1 LNTKKNYKQFCTKT
15 DISAGNGSRAASMST
30 VFQSVEVAAMWLK
43 NDCKFW
49 VETGDGSKAKGS
61 SKAQRRT
68 EDGRKD
74 NDSTSSEVKKQSS
87 SEKSSLENL

>member
-1 LNTKKNYKQFCTKT
+1 
-15 DISAGNGSRAASMST
+15 MST
-30 VFQSVEVAAMWLK
+30 VFQSVMVVAMCFK

-87 SEKSSLENL
+87 SEKSSLENLQFD